1 VSLLKFDVKYILS
14 YSTPWWGGEYAVWC
28 RLAASVRCHVTIQL
42 LCVTVYCSVLQCVLH
57 MRWGAVC
64 VVHRSMMSFGCS
76 STKPCDYS
84 VAVCCSVLQCV
95 LHIAVWCHSAA
106 LVRCRGTIQLQCVA
120 VCCSVLQCVLH
131 MRWGAVCVVHRSMM
145 SFGCSCTIPR
155 DYSVAV
161 CCSMLQCVAVC
172 VAHRSMISFGC
183 SSTMPYDCSYQKM
196 MCCKYREVE
205 VCWTAVATY
214 CNTLQHTAT
223 HCNSLQLTAT
233 HCNSLQL

>member
-1 VSLLKFDVKYILS
+1 
-14 YSTPWWGGEYAVWC
+14 
-28 RLAASVRCHVTIQL
+28 
-42 LCVTVYCSVLQCVLH
+42 
-57 MRWGAVC
+57 M
-64 VVHRSMMSFGCS
+64 
-76 STKPCDYS
+76 
-84 VAVCCSVLQCV
+84 
-95 LHIAVWCHSAA
+95 
-106 LVRCRGTIQLQCVA
+106 
-120 VCCSVLQCVLH
+120 
-131 MRWGAVCVVHRSMM
+131 VHRSMM

-214 CNTLQHTAT
+214 CNTLQHTTT

-233 HCNSLQL
+233 HCNSLQHTTTHCNSLQLTATQRKSAAILVAFSGATTHCNTMQLSATHCNSAASSLSFLALQHTVTY